1 MKFFVTQDVFD
12 KLPDAQFG
20 LVSVKGA
27 DNHGSIAE
35 IETLLNESVKEC
47 EALYVGKKVKEEPEI
62 VPYREAFR
70 AIGINPNRYMCAAEA
85 LMSRIAKQQGMPVIN
100 PLVDV
105 GNALS
110 LKYRLPIG
118 AHDLDTM
125 EPEGFGVRLSQEGD
139 TFLPFGGAPREPVEP
154 GEVVYASG
162 NKVRTRRWT
171 WRQGVEGLMTE
182 ETSHVLFIIDGFD
195 SNLDRIME
203 CRAELAELL
212 QRCFCG
218 TVKCGLINK
227 DCMEFET
234 EL

>member
-1 MKFFVTQDVFD
+1 MKFFVTQEVFD

-20 LVSVKGA
+20 LVSICGA
-27 DNHGSIAE
+27 DNHGSKEE
-35 IETLLNESVKEC
+35 IVEILNQGIKDC
-47 EALYVGKKVKEEPEI
+47 EALYVGKKVKDEPELQ
-62 VPYREAFR
+62 PYREAFR

-85 LMSRIAKQQGMPVIN
+85 LMTRIAKEQGMPVIN
-100 PLVDV
+100 PIVDL

-125 EPEGFGVRLSQEGD
+125 EPEGFGVRMSVAGD
-139 TFLPFGGAPREPVEP
+139 TFLPFGAIDREPVDP

-171 WRQGVEGLMTE
+171 WRQGEEGMITA

-203 CRAELAELL
+203 SRAELAALAEKCL
-212 QRCFCG
+212 G
-218 TVKCGLINK
+218 ATVKCGLINK